1 MPSRSGLGDSD
12 LKEDKGLTDEWDV
25 QINGFAEPR
34 NVIKYLFSPCLW
46 CFLDFTSNDS
56 DYKKMENS

>member
-46 CFLDFTSNDS
+46 CFLDFTSNGF
-56 DYKKMENS
+56 